1 MSLRLLGA
9 VYASVA
15 TAALLLSTSA
25 LAATFT
31 VDSVMD
37 IADAN
42 PGDGVCETAPGSG
55 ICTLR
60 AAIQEAN
67 GLPGSDRI
75 ELPAGTYTI
84 ALQGTNED
92 AGATGD
98 FDVLDDAEISGDTSA
113 TTIVD
118 AAGLDRILEIFF
130 ATVTVTDVTLRN
142 GVAAT
147 TQSDVFAVTG
157 GGIRNFVSS

>member
-1 MSLRLLGA
+1 MGA

-15 TAALLLSTSA
+15 TAALLLSTSV

-60 AAIQEAN
+60 AAIEEAN
-67 GLPGSDRI
+67 GLPG
-75 ELPAGTYTI
+75 AT
-84 ALQGTNED
+84 ALSCRRVPTRSRCKAPMKTPGQRG
-92 AGATGD
+92 
-98 FDVLDDAEISGDTSA
+98 ISTCAMTPKS
-113 TTIVD
+113 
-118 AAGLDRILEIFF
+118 
-130 ATVTVTDVTLRN
+130 
-142 GVAAT
+142 AAT
-147 TQSDVFAVTG
+147 P
-157 GGIRNFVSS
+157 RRRLM